1 MALLDD
7 FPLPLKEANI
17 SMACDALHGL
27 TTTGLSSLSSHDCP
41 ASQWLLLVPPA
52 FGFFPVLGPVSLQ
65 FFPWATLL
73 ILQISVI
80 KYHFLRGTHCPVL
93 PPASLDQV
101 PQVHFPHSP
110 DHHFHDLFV

>member
-80 KYHFLRGTHCPVL
+80 KYHFLREACSDPSIYTHTTQPFL
-93 PPASLDQV
+93 ITLNISTFEFLYT
-101 PQVHFPHSP
+101 
-110 DHHFHDLFV
+110 